1 MNYDEMVKEAY
12 EDILDSFEKQAG
24 DLWSDFDEIRR
35 MHEAKFN
42 DESQK
47 MRQQAAQELDKHR
60 RLAQRAALGAGTV
73 GLGLAG
79 LGTYGVIKAR
89 QMYREK
95 KKRDEQRDKNQSE
108 IKEALKSYLANRS

>member
-47 MRQQAAQELDKHR
+47 MRQQKSNNHR
-60 RLAQRAALGAGTV
+60 
-73 GLGLAG
+73 
-79 LGTYGVIKAR
+79 
-89 QMYREK
+89 K
-95 KKRDEQRDKNQSE
+95 KLKKKNQSM
-108 IKEALKSYLANRS
+108 LSYKSK